1 MVKRGKKHSQETSA
15 RQAFPSTH
23 PGPNKIRASTPYD
36 FEGKNLTPYGGL
48 LPVATMLEKL
58 GFQEL
63 VEGMVTSKRIT
74 RVMGLYK
81 FALGIVLGFYVGF
94 QRLNQMRFI
103 ARDPVL
109 TGILGVEALPP
120 QSTLWRFLAGLHLNV
135 PGQILKIQQRF
146 RQRVWEAAN
155 VKLETVT
162 LDTDTTVHTVYGKQM
177 GARKGYNP
185 KNKGKLSYQPILTF
199 IAETREYLYGDL
211 HNGDR
216 HSGKEIAAHIQK
228 AVESLPVGVK
238 KIYGRGDSGF
248 YCGEAAEAYETCGCE
263 FILCARKTSRL
274 VAELQKA
281 EWKPSKKTDA
291 DEECEF
297 LYQPEGWAKPYRF
310 LALRYDKAAREQ
322 KPQEQQKN
330 NKKRDAN
337 EAEQYQLFDTAP
349 YEYRVFVTN
358 MSGAIAEM
366 VGFYRQRATAEN
378 LIKEA
383 NNDAGLKAHPSNRF
397 DMNRIQFQLALVAYN
412 LNCWLMLF
420 NREPVA
426 DVAKLEHTTL
436 AIARLRFLFIAAKL
450 WSHANSSGIHYS
462 DQYQEQ
468 GIFQRLMARLRS
480 IEMKGT
486 VFGAVMHPALK

>member
-1 MVKRGKKHSQETSA
+1 MVKRGKKHIQKTPA
-15 RQAFPSTH
+15 RQAFQATDPEA
-23 PGPNKIRASTPYD
+23 NKIRASTPYD
-36 FEGKNLTPYGGL
+36 FAGKNLTPYGGL

-63 VEGMVTSKRIT
+63 VESTITSNRIT
-74 RVMGLYK
+74 RVMNLYK

-109 TGILGVEALPP
+109 TGIMGVDALPP

-135 PGQILKIQQRF
+135 PGQILKIVKTL

-199 IAETREYLYGDL
+199 MAETREYIYGDL
-211 HNGDR
+211 HSGDR
-216 HSGKEIAAHIQK
+216 HSGKEIAAHIDK
-228 AVESLPVGVK
+228 VVESLPACVR
-238 KIYGRGDSGF
+238 KIYARVDSGF
-248 YCGEAAEAYETCGCE
+248 YCWEAIEAYEKWRCQ
-263 FILCARKTSRL
+263 FIACARKTSRL
-274 VAELQKA
+274 VEQLEKA
-281 EWKPSKKTDA
+281 EWKRSRKTDA

-297 LYQPEGWAKPYRF
+297 VYQPEGWGKAYRF
-310 LALRYDKAAREQ
+310 LALRYDKAARDEQ
-322 KPQEQQKN
+322 KKK
-330 NKKRDAN
+330 NKKNKKPDTN
-337 EAEQYQLFDTAP
+337 DAEQYQLFDTAP

-358 MSGAIAEM
+358 MTGTIDQL
-366 VGFYRQRATAEN
+366 VWFYRQRAGAEN

-397 DMNRIQFQLALVAYN
+397 DMNRIHFQLAMVAYN
-412 LNCWLMLF
+412 LNAWLMLF

-436 AIARLRFLFIAAKL
+436 AIARLRFLFIAAKI
-450 WSHANSSGIHYS
+450 WSHAGRTRIHYS

-468 GIFQRLMARLRS
+468 GIFQRLMDRLRA
-480 IEMKGT
+480 IT
-486 VFGAVMHPALK
+486 VHGNAFGAVMHPALK

>member
-1 MVKRGKKHSQETSA
+1 MVKRGKKHIHKTPA
-15 RQAFPSTH
+15 RQASQATQSE
-23 PGPNKIRASTPYD
+23 PNKIGASTPYD

-58 GFQEL
+58 GFQQLLESTI
-63 VEGMVTSKRIT
+63 TSKRVT
-74 RVMGLYK
+74 RVMSLYEFCLGL
-81 FALGIVLGFYVGF
+81 VLGFYVGF

-103 ARDPVL
+103 ARDSIL
-109 TGILGVEALPP
+109 TGILGVDRLPP

-135 PGQILKIQQRF
+135 AGQILKIQQAF

-177 GARKGYNP
+177 GARKSYNP

-199 IAETREYLYGDL
+199 MAETREYLHGDL

-216 HSGKEIAAHIQK
+216 HSGEEIANHIQK
-228 AVESLPVGVK
+228 VIASLPATAK
-238 KIYGRGDSGF
+238 TIYGRADSGF
-248 YCGEAAEAYETCGCE
+248 YCWQAIEAYEAGHCQ
-263 FILCARKTSRL
+263 FIVCARKTDRL
-274 VAELQKA
+274 VEQLQKA
-281 EWKPSKKTDA
+281 VWKPSKQTDA

-297 LYQPEGWAKPYRF
+297 IYQPQGWAKAHRF
-310 LALRYDKAAREQ
+310 LALRYDKAARE
-322 KPQEQQKN
+322 KKN
-330 NKKRDAN
+330 DKKKNKKTSDAK

-358 MSGAIAEM
+358 MKGSIAFLTW
-366 VGFYRQRATAEN
+366 FYRQRAGAEN

-383 NNDAGLKAHPSNRF
+383 NNDAGLAAYPSDRF
-397 DMNRIQFQLALVAYN
+397 DMNRIHFQLAMVAYN
-412 LNCWLMLF
+412 LNAWLMMF

-426 DVAKLEHTTL
+426 DATKLKHTTL
-436 AIARLRFLFIAAKL
+436 AIARLRFLFIAAKI
-450 WSHANSSGIHYS
+450 WSHAGRTGIHYS

-468 GIFQRLMARLRS
+468 GLFQRLMTRLRS
-480 IEMKGT
+480 IKLQDLAFRP
-486 VFGAVMHPALK
+486 VLHPALK

>member
-1 MVKRGKKHSQETSA
+1 MVRGRKKNKRKRPA
-15 RQAFPSTH
+15 RQGSQASH
-23 PGPNKIRASTPYD
+23 PEPNKISASTPYD

-63 VEGMVTSKRIT
+63 VEATITSKRIT
-74 RVMGLYK
+74 RAMNLYK
-81 FALGIVLGFYVGF
+81 FALGLVLGFYVGL

-103 ARDPVL
+103 AHDPVL
-109 TGILGVEALPP
+109 TGILGVDALPP

-135 PGQILKIQQRF
+135 PGQILKIQKTL

-155 VKLETVT
+155 VQLETVT

-199 IAETREYLYGDL
+199 MAETREYIYGDL
-211 HNGDR
+211 HSGDR
-216 HSGKEIAAHIQK
+216 HSGKEIAAHIERV
-228 AVESLPVGVK
+228 VESLPTVVT
-238 KIYGRGDSGF
+238 KIDARADSGF
-248 YCGEAAEAYETCGCE
+248 YCWEAIEAYEKWRCR
-263 FILCARKTSRL
+263 FIVCARKTDRL
-274 VAELQKA
+274 VEQLEKA
-281 EWKPSKKTDA
+281 EWKRSKKTDA

-297 LYQPEGWAKPYRF
+297 VYQPQGWAKAYRF
-310 LALRYDKAAREQ
+310 LALRYDKAARETQ
-322 KPQEQQKN
+322 KK
-330 NKKRDAN
+330 NKKDKKPDTN

-358 MSGAIAEM
+358 MTGTIDLL
-366 VGFYRQRATAEN
+366 VWFYRQRAGAEN

-383 NNDAGLKAHPSNRF
+383 NNDAGLKAHPSDRF
-397 DMNRIQFQLALVAYN
+397 DMNRIHFQLAMVAYN
-412 LNCWLMLF
+412 LNAWLMLF

-426 DVAKLEHTTL
+426 DAAQLKHTTL
-436 AIARLRFLFIAAKL
+436 AISRLRFLFIAAKI
-450 WSHANSSGIHYS
+450 WSHGGRTRIHYS

-468 GIFQRLMARLRS
+468 GLFQRLMTRLRAIKLQGPS
-480 IEMKGT
+480 
-486 VFGAVMHPALK
+486 FGSVMHPALK

>member
-1 MVKRGKKHSQETSA
+1 MVRGRRKNKRKTAAVQGP
-15 RQAFPSTH
+15 QASYCE
-23 PGPNKIRASTPYD
+23 PNKIGASTPYD
-36 FEGKNLTPYGGL
+36 FSGKNLTPYGGL
-48 LPVATMLEKL
+48 LPVAAMLEKL

-63 VEGMVTSKRIT
+63 VEATITSKRIT
-74 RVMGLYK
+74 RVLNLYQ
-81 FALGIVLGFYVGF
+81 FALGIVLSFYVGF

-109 TGILGVEALPP
+109 TGILGVDVLPP

-135 PGQILKIQQRF
+135 PGQILKIQQIF
-146 RQRVWEAAN
+146 RQRVWDAAN
-155 VKLETVT
+155 VKLEMVT

-199 IAETREYLYGDL
+199 MAETREYIYGDL
-211 HNGDR
+211 HSGDR

-228 AVESLPVGVK
+228 VAESLPACVK
-238 KIYGRGDSGF
+238 RIYARVDSGF
-248 YCGEAAEAYETCGCE
+248 YCWEAVEAYEKWRCQ
-263 FILCARKTSRL
+263 FIACARKTARL
-274 VAELQKA
+274 VEQLEKA
-281 EWKPSKKTDA
+281 EWKRSSKTDA

-297 LYQPEGWAKPYRF
+297 LYQPEGWGKAYRF
-310 LALRYDKAAREQ
+310 LALRYDKAERE
-322 KPQEQQKN
+322 EKN
-330 NKKRDAN
+330 KHKKNKKPVAN
-337 EAEQYQLFDTAP
+337 DAEQYQLFDTAP

-358 MSGAIAEM
+358 MTGAIDLL
-366 VGFYRQRATAEN
+366 VWFYRQRAGAEN

-412 LNCWLMLF
+412 LNCWLLLF

-426 DVAKLEHTTL
+426 DAAKLKHTTL
-436 AIARLRFLFIAAKL
+436 AIARLRFLFIAAKI
-450 WSHANSSGIHYS
+450 WSHGGRTGIHYS

-468 GIFQRLMARLRS
+468 GLFQRLMTRLRA
-480 IEMKGT
+480 IKLQGT
-486 VFGAVMHPALK
+486 TFGVVMHPALK